1 MNGLGGKSVNKSTLR
16 FNDNKYL
23 KISVKDEDI

>member
-1 MNGLGGKSVNKSTLR
+1 MNGSDGKTVNKFTLR